1 MKNPAAGQTADG
13 RNVLKTSDEKTDVV
27 IDKDTVSEVVF
38 HLSRPAD
45 IPALSEKGGSKI
57 NQNLLMLKNQEYTF
71 SVNNADQTLT
81 VTSKK

>member
-1 MKNPAAGQTADG
+1 M
-13 RNVLKTSDEKTDVV
+13 
-27 IDKDTVSEVVF
+27 IDNDTVSEVVF

-45 IPALSEKGGSKI
+45 ISALSEKGGKEI

-71 SVNNADQTLT
+71 SVNNADKTLT